1 MFLLYFCVRN
11 MNVPFISALFHT
23 GWNINFASISPVLPA
38 SRVIVSG
45 AEIFTPFAT
54 ASLIVDDAGV

>member
-1 MFLLYFCVRN
+1 MYPSYRPCFTPAGTL
-11 MNVPFISALFHT
+11 I
-23 GWNINFASISPVLPA
+23 FASISPVLPA